1 MKVALPLAKNVLAP
15 LGLTASMSA
24 IDGSMQKKIHGS
36 GATKG
41 AGVKL
46 IIEQEDM
53 CSVESC
59 VNKTII
65 WLYVWVSESLF
76 NVSIVS
82 RLIYTNCVID
92 SICMLFALIF
102 HRFNQDFRES
112 IHVEVVRVLCA
123 IFKIQ
128 WFLSLVFKVLVYAA
142 LRRFFSLTVYALE
155 TIVSIYLLYFLSLFE
170 SSIFV
175 FLV

>member
-1 MKVALPLAKNVLAP
+1 MI
-15 LGLTASMSA
+15 LT
-24 IDGSMQKKIHGS
+24 GG
-36 GATKG
+36 
-41 AGVKL
+41 GV
-46 IIEQEDM
+46 

-65 WLYVWVSESLF
+65 WLYVCVSESLL

-92 SICMLFALIF
+92 SICTPFTLFL

-128 WFLSLVFKVLVYAA
+128 WFLSLVFKVLIYAA
-142 LRRFFSLTVYALE
+142 LRRFFSLTFYALE
-155 TIVSIYLLYFLSLFE
+155 AIVSIYLLYFLSLFE

-175 FLV
+175 FFV

>member
-1 MKVALPLAKNVLAP
+1 MFNLLSTNQ
-15 LGLTASMSA
+15 S
-24 IDGSMQKKIHGS
+24 QKFSKSSLSHFSICTTS
-36 GATKG
+36 
-41 AGVKL
+41 L
-46 IIEQEDM
+46 CWYR

-65 WLYVWVSESLF
+65 WLYVCVSESLF

-92 SICMLFALIF
+92 SICTPFALF
-102 HRFNQDFRES
+102 LHRFNQDFRES

-123 IFKIQ
+123 TFKIQ

-142 LRRFFSLTVYALE
+142 LRRFFSLTFYALE

>member
-1 MKVALPLAKNVLAP
+1 MYQQVASN
-15 LGLTASMSA
+15 SY
-24 IDGSMQKKIHGS
+24 
-36 GATKG
+36 
-41 AGVKL
+41 
-46 IIEQEDM
+46 IINYC

-65 WLYVWVSESLF
+65 WLYVCVSESLF

-92 SICMLFALIF
+92 SICTPFALF
-102 HRFNQDFRES
+102 LHRFNS

-142 LRRFFSLTVYALE
+142 LRRFFSLTFYALE

-175 FLV
+175 FFV

>member
-1 MKVALPLAKNVLAP
+1 MFQISCTFQKCNKN
-15 LGLTASMSA
+15 
-24 IDGSMQKKIHGS
+24 
-36 GATKG
+36 
-41 AGVKL
+41 
-46 IIEQEDM
+46 
-53 CSVESC
+53 SVESC

-65 WLYVWVSESLF
+65 WLYVCVSESLF

-82 RLIYTNCVID
+82 RLVYTNCVID
-92 SICMLFALIF
+92 SICTLFL

-112 IHVEVVRVLCA
+112 IHVEVVRILCA

-142 LRRFFSLTVYALE
+142 LRRFFSLTFYALE

>member
-1 MKVALPLAKNVLAP
+1 
-15 LGLTASMSA
+15 
-24 IDGSMQKKIHGS
+24 
-36 GATKG
+36 
-41 AGVKL
+41 
-46 IIEQEDM
+46 M

-65 WLYVWVSESLF
+65 WLYVCVSESLF

-82 RLIYTNCVID
+82 RLTYTSCVID
-92 SICMLFALIF
+92 SICRPFVLFL

-112 IHVEVVRVLCA
+112 IHVEVVRVLCF
-123 IFKIQ
+123 ISKIQ
-128 WFLSLVFKVLVYAA
+128 WFFLSLVFKVLVYAA
-142 LRRFFSLTVYALE
+142 LRRFFSLTFYALE